1 MQFTIIL
8 GSILLVLLIFW
19 YISKHFKFS
28 HFGQSSEK
36 RSIFRTTGNEVVLPQ
51 HSPRDEMHDDV
62 MLGPVIQVEGDRE
75 YDDGESSS
83 DHYFESEVEAV
94 EFEPDFEFEEIEET
108 QDQTDAGHREVVGEP
123 ATAGPFETDEPMD
136 ESEIGLAEGGETK
149 FTEPYIEPVQLV
161 PKTEIKIPVNYS
173 RNSEQEYDSSD
184 EVEATSLQSELE
196 FGVSFPDFRGSD
208 DRQIDVVGWLPENNG
223 PAKRMDILAIY
234 KSLAV
239 KIRLPHSLIGL
250 DVNTGKWINLED
262 DRVAARYS
270 DLIFTMQLVHK
281 GETVSE
287 RDWWQ
292 FSSMVEDVAAAL
304 SRKYYLSMTIETV
317 LRAARALNEQI
328 RALDLQAILIL
339 KSDHNGR
346 ISEKSMSYLAREYG
360 LQKRSGSSIY
370 DKMDSEFP
378 TAQPLFSIVPMNET
392 NVLLAKEL
400 GQEPDIRTLVIFSNL
415 ACAKNPRKAF
425 DGMVDVA
432 HEITDRLAVKLVD
445 QNHNPVDNKSIAAI
459 QSLIDKFEVDL
470 KKCGITPGGD
480 VASRLFNTQERLN
493 HWSQLQGVV
502 SFKPER

>member
-8 GSILLVLLIFW
+8 GSIILVLLILW
-19 YISKHFKFS
+19 YIRKHLKYS
-28 HFGQSSEK
+28 LFGQSSDS
-36 RSIFRTTGNEVVLPQ
+36 RSIFRTTGNEVILPQ
-51 HSPRDEMHDDV
+51 HSPRDEIHDEV
-62 MLGPVIQVEGDRE
+62 MLGPVIQVDGDRE
-75 YDDGESSS
+75 IDDGESSS
-83 DHYFESEVEAV
+83 DHYFDSEVEAV
-94 EFEPDFEFEEIEET
+94 ELEPDFEFEETGEAE
-108 QDQTDAGHREVVGEP
+108 DKTDAGHREVVGESVV
-123 ATAGPFETDEPMD
+123 AESFEADESMD
-136 ESEIGLAEGGETK
+136 ESEIDLGEQSETK
-149 FTEPYIEPVQLV
+149 FTEPSIEPVHFV
-161 PKTEIKIPVNYS
+161 PKTEIIIPVNFG
-173 RNSEQEYDSSD
+173 RNSEQEDDSKD
-184 EVEATSLQSELE
+184 EVESKPLQSELE
-196 FGVSFPDFRGSD
+196 FGVSFPDFRGSG

-223 PAKRMDILAIY
+223 PAKRMDVLAIY
-234 KSLAV
+234 RSLAV
-239 KIRLPHSLIGL
+239 NIKRPHSLIGL
-250 DVNTGKWINLED
+250 DVNTGKWNNLED

-281 GETVSE
+281 GKTVSE

-317 LRAARALNEQI
+317 LGAARALNEQI
-328 RALDLQAILIL
+328 GALDLQAILIL
-339 KSDHNGR
+339 KSDHNGK

-360 LQKRSGSSIY
+360 LKQRSGSSIY
-370 DKMDSEFP
+370 DKIDSESP

-445 QNHNPVDNKSIAAI
+445 QNHNPVDNKSIATI
-459 QSLIDKFEVDL
+459 QSLIDQFVVDL
-470 KKCGITPGGD
+470 KECGITPGGD
-480 VASRLFNTQERLN
+480 VASRLFDTQERLN

>member
-8 GSILLVLLIFW
+8 GSILLVLLILW
-19 YISKHFKFS
+19 YIRKHLKYS
-28 HFGQSSEK
+28 LFGQSSDS
-36 RSIFRTTGNEVVLPQ
+36 RRIFRTTGNEVILPQ
-51 HSPRDEMHDDV
+51 HSPRREIHNGV
-62 MLGPVIQVEGDRE
+62 ILGPVIQVDGDRDN
-75 YDDGESSS
+75 DDSESSS
-83 DHYFESEVEAV
+83 DHYFDSEVEGV
-94 EFEPDFEFEEIEET
+94 ELEPDFEFEETGET
-108 QDQTDAGHREVVGEP
+108 EDQTDAGHREVVGESV
-123 ATAGPFETDEPMD
+123 AAEPFEADDPMD
-136 ESEIGLAEGGETK
+136 ESEIDLAEESETK
-149 FTEPYIEPVQLV
+149 FTEPYIEPVQII
-161 PKTEIKIPVNYS
+161 PKTEIKIPVNYG
-173 RNSEQEYDSSD
+173 RNSEPEDDSRD
-184 EVEATSLQSELE
+184 EVESTPLQSELE

-223 PAKRMDILAIY
+223 PAKRMDVLAIY
-234 KSLAV
+234 RSLAV
-239 KIRLPHSLIGL
+239 KIKRPHSLIGL
-250 DVNTGKWINLED
+250 DVNTGKWNNLED

-304 SRKYYLSMTIETV
+304 SRKYYLSLTIETV
-317 LRAARALNEQI
+317 VGAARALNEQI
-328 RALDLQAILIL
+328 GALDLQAILIL
-339 KSDHNGR
+339 KSDHNGK

-360 LQKRSGSSIY
+360 LKRRSGYSIY
-370 DKMDSEFP
+370 DKMDSKSP

-445 QNHNPVDNKSIAAI
+445 QNHNPVDSKSIAAI
-459 QSLIDKFEVDL
+459 QSLIDQFVVDL
-470 KKCGITPGGD
+470 KGCGITPGGD
-480 VASRLFNTQERLN
+480 VASRLFDTQERLN

>member
-1 MQFTIIL
+1 MQIAIIL
-8 GSILLVLLIFW
+8 GSILLVVLILW
-19 YISKHFKFS
+19 YIRKHLKIS
-28 HFGQSSEK
+28 LFGQSSGN
-36 RSIFRTTGNEVVLPQ
+36 RSIFRTTGKEVILPQ
-51 HSPRDEMHDDV
+51 LLPRDEMHDEV

-75 YDDGESSS
+75 KDDGESSS
-83 DHYFESEVEAV
+83 DHFSESGVEAV
-94 EFEPDFEFEEIEET
+94 DIEFEEIGEAEY
-108 QDQTDAGHREVVGEP
+108 QTDAGHREVTGEP
-123 ATAGPFETDEPMD
+123 VAAEPFETDEPMD
-136 ESEIGLAEGGETK
+136 ESEIDLAEGSETK
-149 FTEPYIEPVQLV
+149 FTEPAQFV
-161 PKTEIKIPVNYS
+161 PKTEIKIPENYG
-173 RNSEQEYDSSD
+173 RCSEQEDDSSD
-184 EVEATSLQSELE
+184 EVESTPLQSELE

-208 DRQIDVVGWLPENNG
+208 DRQIDVVGWLPESNG
-223 PAKRMDILAIY
+223 PAKRMDVLAIY
-234 KSLAV
+234 RSLAV
-239 KIRLPHSLIGL
+239 KIRRPHSLIGL
-250 DVNTGKWINLED
+250 DVNTGKWNNLED

-304 SRKYYLSMTIETV
+304 SRKCYLSMTIETV
-317 LRAARALNEQI
+317 LGAARALNEQI
-328 RALDLQAILIL
+328 EVLDLQAILIL
-339 KSDHNGR
+339 KSDHNGK

-370 DKMDSEFP
+370 DKMDSEST

-425 DGMVDVA
+425 DAMVDVA

-445 QNHNPVDNKSIAAI
+445 QNHKPVDSKSIAAI
-459 QSLIDKFEVDL
+459 QSLIDKFVVDL
-470 KKCGITPGGD
+470 KECGITPGGD
-480 VASRLFNTQERLN
+480 VASRLFDTQERLN

>member
-8 GSILLVLLIFW
+8 GSILLVLLILW
-19 YISKHFKFS
+19 YIRKHLKYS
-28 HFGQSSEK
+28 LFGQSSNS
-36 RSIFRTTGNEVVLPQ
+36 RSIFRTTGNEVILPQ

-62 MLGPVIQVEGDRE
+62 MLGPVIQVDGDRE
-75 YDDGESSS
+75 NNNGESSS
-83 DHYFESEVEAV
+83 DHYFDSEVEAV
-94 EFEPDFEFEEIEET
+94 EHEPDFEFEEIGET
-108 QDQTDAGHREVVGEP
+108 EDQTDAGHREVVGESV
-123 ATAGPFETDEPMD
+123 AAEPFEADEPMD
-136 ESEIGLAEGGETK
+136 ESEIDLAEESETK
-149 FTEPYIEPVQLV
+149 FTEPYIKPVQFVL
-161 PKTEIKIPVNYS
+161 KTEMKIPVNYS
-173 RNSEQEYDSSD
+173 RNSEQKDNSSD
-184 EVEATSLQSELE
+184 EVESTPLQSELE

-208 DRQIDVVGWLPENNG
+208 DRQIDVVGWLPESNG
-223 PAKRMDILAIY
+223 PAKRMDVLAIY
-234 KSLAV
+234 RSLAV
-239 KIRLPHSLIGL
+239 KIRRPHSLIGL
-250 DVNTGKWINLED
+250 DVNTGKWNNLED
-262 DRVAARYS
+262 DRVATRYS

-304 SRKYYLSMTIETV
+304 SRKCYLSMTIETV
-317 LRAARALNEQI
+317 LGAARALNEQI
-328 RALDLQAILIL
+328 EALDLQAILIL
-339 KSDHNGR
+339 KSDHDGK

-370 DKMDSEFP
+370 DKMDSESP

-445 QNHNPVDNKSIAAI
+445 QNHKPVDSKSINAI
-459 QSLIDKFEVDL
+459 QSLIDKFVVDL
-470 KKCGITPGGD
+470 KECGITPGGD
-480 VASRLFNTQERLN
+480 VASRLFDTQERLN
-493 HWSQLQGVV
+493 HWSELQGVV

>member
-8 GSILLVLLIFW
+8 GSILLVLLILWF
-19 YISKHFKFS
+19 IRKHLKYS
-28 HFGQSSEK
+28 LFGQSSNS
-36 RSIFRTTGNEVVLPQ
+36 RSIFRTTGNEVILPQ
-51 HSPRDEMHDDV
+51 LSPRDEIHDEV
-62 MLGPVIQVEGDRE
+62 ILGPVIQVEEDRE
-75 YDDGESSS
+75 NYEGKSSS
-83 DHYFESEVEAV
+83 NHFSESEVEAV
-94 EFEPDFEFEEIEET
+94 ELKPDFETEKFGEAE
-108 QDQTDAGHREVVGEP
+108 DQTDAGYREADGKLV
-123 ATAGPFETDEPMD
+123 AARSFETDELMD
-136 ESEIGLAEGGETK
+136 ESEIDLAEESETK
-149 FTEPYIEPVQLV
+149 FTEPYIEPVQFV
-161 PKTEIKIPVNYS
+161 PKTEIKIPVNYD
-173 RNSEQEYDSSD
+173 RNSEQEDDSRD
-184 EVEATSLQSELE
+184 EVESTPLQSELE

-223 PAKRMDILAIY
+223 PAKRMDVLAIY
-234 KSLAV
+234 RSLAV
-239 KIRLPHSLIGL
+239 KIKRPHSLIGL
-250 DVNTGKWINLED
+250 DVNTGKWNNLEN

-292 FSSMVEDVAAAL
+292 FSSMVEDVAVAL

-317 LRAARALNEQI
+317 LGAARALNEQI
-328 RALDLQAILIL
+328 GALDLQAILIL
-339 KSDHNGR
+339 KSDHNGK

-370 DKMDSEFP
+370 DKMDSESL

-445 QNHNPVDNKSIAAI
+445 QNHNPVDSKSIAAI
-459 QSLIDKFEVDL
+459 QSLIDQFVVDL
-470 KKCGITPGGD
+470 KECGITPGGD
-480 VASRLFNTQERLN
+480 VASRLFDTQERLN
-493 HWSQLQGVV
+493 HWSELQGVV